1 MNLENQIVILIS
13 TIFMLLFSILE
24 LRSYKKSPFKDYKS
38 VIVSIGVL
46 GTFVG
51 VVLGLWDFDSHNVK
65 ESIPA
70 LLDGLKLAFITSI
83 IGMLLSILLSAK
95 SISKGNKVSNSEE
108 LLSDILKQLEE
119 KSNKESSDKLN
130 LLEVLSEIKNEI
142 KSQNKLIGSNF
153 KITIKKLD
161 KLNLLDELNTIKS
174 ITKEQSETLNLISS
188 KVVGYDKYLVNIEKS
203 NKVFES
209 DNNKQIELLSTI
221 NYNLRVQEEKLNK
234 LNLLDELIN
243 IKNNNQNIMQLID
256 DKVSSISTN
265 SNGLKKM
272 MFNVFSD
279 ISKIKDNSGQQVE
292 ATKSI
297 NTTMIEKSDDINK
310 SITNNSSLMQKLLTD
325 KLNNI
330 TISLEKAVESLSK
343 GATEEIIKALE
354 QVISDFNSNLTE
366 QFGENFKELNQ
377 AVFDLLKWQENYKT
391 QVIDFENSLQNTL
404 SNVEESNNKSIVLFK
419 KETKYAIS
427 IFEKLTKST
436 EYIEKITKDYE
447 KISKVSIELEEILK
461 ANNMQIKD
469 FEIHTETLAKIGE
482 DARLITNEIRD
493 FSQIVIGSLS
503 NQSEQLSKQSQSV
516 TEMMNEIE
524 EKLPQSLE
532 ILNRNLTSLSEHFT
546 ENYQIL
552 LKNLLAEDR
561 DS

>member
-1 MNLENQIVILIS
+1 
-13 TIFMLLFSILE
+13 
-24 LRSYKKSPFKDYKS
+24 
-38 VIVSIGVL
+38 
-46 GTFVG
+46 
-51 VVLGLWDFDSHNVK
+51 
-65 ESIPA
+65 
-70 LLDGLKLAFITSI
+70 
-83 IGMLLSILLSAK
+83 
-95 SISKGNKVSNSEE
+95 
-108 LLSDILKQLEE
+108 
-119 KSNKESSDKLN
+119 
-130 LLEVLSEIKNEI
+130 
-142 KSQNKLIGSNF
+142 
-153 KITIKKLD
+153 
-161 KLNLLDELNTIKS
+161 
-174 ITKEQSETLNLISS
+174 
-188 KVVGYDKYLVNIEKS
+188 
-203 NKVFES
+203 
-209 DNNKQIELLSTI
+209 
-221 NYNLRVQEEKLNK
+221 
-234 LNLLDELIN
+234 
-243 IKNNNQNIMQLID
+243 
-256 DKVSSISTN
+256 
-265 SNGLKKM
+265 

-310 SITNNSSLMQKLLTD
+310 SINNNSSLMQKLLTD

-330 TISLEKAVESLSK
+330 TISLERAVESLSK

-447 KISKVSIELEEILK
+447 MISKVSIELEEILK
-461 ANNMQIKD
+461 TNNMQIEN
-469 FEIHTETLAKIGE
+469 FEIHTKSLAKIGE
-482 DARLITNEIRD
+482 DARLVTNEIKD
-493 FSQIVIGSLS
+493 FSQTIIGSLS

-524 EKLPQSLE
+524 EKLPQSLY

-546 ENYQIL
+546 KNYRVL
-552 LKNLLAEDR
+552 LNNLLAEDKEN
-561 DS
+561 